1 MCLKDGSI
9 YVAYLRRQL
18 GSWIFLV
25 AAMRE
30 QERERA
36 SNGEIERENQR
47 DQGGDIAM
55 ETRIC
60 VGGRK
65 LANRSYI
72 RGK

>member
-36 SNGEIERENQR
+36 SNGEIEKTRE
-47 DQGGDIAM
+47 IKVV
-55 ETRIC
+55 ILPW
-60 VGGRK
+60 K
-65 LANRSYI
+65 
-72 RGK
+72 RGFV